1 MQCRCRND
9 RRTALLSRL
18 LARLPSGDANAAA
31 LAITLLTALVSIASF
46 SSCRLAQAA
55 EPSVAVKPA
64 GQRRLQN
71 FDYRGV
77 TIDGGRF
84 RLLIDTARDD
94 YLRIPNDDLLKG
106 FRQRAGLPAPGNNL
120 GGWYSGDVFHVFG
133 QIVSGLA
140 RLHAATGDPSCR
152 DKVNTL
158 VAEWAKCIGPDGF
171 FYYSLKPNA
180 PHYIYDKMV
189 GGLVDAHL
197 YCGSPEAL
205 PALSRITDWAIKHL
219 DRSRKVNDTSTE
231 WYTLSENLYRAY
243 LTTGDEK
250 YRDFAEVWE
259 YSEYWNI
266 YARGANIF
274 APRPNDGRNDFY
286 HAYSHVN
293 TLGGAAAAYLV
304 KGEPRYLNLIKN
316 AYESLQTNQCFA
328 TGGYGPDEQLLP
340 REALLGKL
348 PITANTFE
356 TQCGTW
362 AAFKM
367 AKQLICFTGEAEFG
381 DWIERLAI
389 NGIGATIPMTADGRV
404 FYYSDYNPN
413 GGKKQ
418 NCNFGWSCCTGTRP
432 QATADLDDLVYF
444 HDADNLNVN
453 LFMPATVKWSVG
465 GTTVSLRQETRFPEE
480 SATQFVVSTTRPAT
494 FGIKLRVPGWMADK
508 MQATLNG
515 RPIELKEDGDGWIG
529 VRREWSNGDVLHVT
543 LPMRLHASVLAARAT
558 DKHGDAKQTTPSRYP
573 SAILYGPV
581 VLAARSPNLGFVR
594 KLDLQHLQEALEP
607 VAGEPLTWRL
617 ASDPEVLLRPFYAY
631 KEGEP
636 YYLYLDPAAGR
647 RRPHNMLVYRG
658 VWTNA
663 GQFHFSNDVGAICE
677 GTFEGT
683 GVRWLG
689 YRFDDAGQADV
700 AIDDKKIATVDQ
712 YGPGR
717 DLPFD
722 WTHVGLGRGKHT
734 IRITIVASKSRASKD
749 HFINV
754 AGFEGLGDGD
764 E

>member
-1 MQCRCRND
+1 MSHRIQMKPIILPRAIS
-9 RRTALLSRL
+9 ALLAL
-18 LARLPSGDANAAA
+18 LFTPMA
-31 LAITLLTALVSIASF
+31 F
-46 SSCRLAQAA
+46 SA
-55 EPSVAVKPA
+55 EPSAAVKPA
-64 GQRRLQN
+64 GHKRLED

-77 TIDGGRF
+77 SIDGGRF
-84 RLLIDTARDD
+84 RLLIDQARDD

-140 RLHAATGDPSCR
+140 RLHAATGDPACR

-158 VAEWAKCIGPDGF
+158 VAEWAKCIGPDGY
-171 FYYSLKPNA
+171 FYFSLKPNA
-180 PHYIYDKMV
+180 PHYIYDKTV

-205 PALSRITDWAIKHL
+205 SALSKITDWAIKHL

-243 LTTGDEK
+243 LATGNEK

-259 YSEYWNI
+259 YSDYWNI
-266 YARGANIF
+266 YARGASLF
-274 APRPNDGRNDFY
+274 APRPDGHQNGFY

-293 TLGGAAAAYLV
+293 TLGGAGTAYLV
-304 KGEPRYLNLIKN
+304 KGQPRYLNLLKD
-316 AYESLQTNQCFA
+316 AYDSLQTHQCFA

-340 REALLGKL
+340 RESLLGKL

-367 AKQLICFTGEAEFG
+367 AKQLICYTGDAEYG
-381 DWIERLAI
+381 NWVERLAI
-389 NGIGATIPMTADGRV
+389 NGIGASTPMTADGRV

-432 QATADLDDLVYF
+432 QATADLDDLVFF
-444 HDADNLNVN
+444 HDSENLNVN
-453 LFMPATVKWSVG
+453 LFAPATVKWSVG
-465 GTTVSLRQETRFPEE
+465 GAAVTVRQETRFPEE
-480 SATQFVVSTTRPAT
+480 AATQFVVSTNRPAT
-494 FGIKLRVPGWMADK
+494 FGIKLRTPSWLAGE
-508 MQATLNG
+508 MQAKVNG
-515 RPIELKEDGDGWIG
+515 RPAELKADGHGWTG
-529 VRREWSNGDVLHVT
+529 VHREWAAGDVLQLT
-543 LPMRLHASVLAARAT
+543 LPMRLHFSILAGPKSDGAE
-558 DKHGDAKQTTPSRYP
+558 KRYP
-573 SAILYGPV
+573 AAILYGPV
-581 VLAARSPNLGFVR
+581 VMAARAPNPGFVR
-594 KLDLQHLQEALEP
+594 KLDLEHLADTLKP
-607 VAGEPLTWRL
+607 VPGEPLTWRL
-617 ASDPEVLLRPFYAY
+617 AADPEVLFRPFYAY

-647 RRPHNMLVYRG
+647 RLPHNVLVYRG

-663 GQFHFSNDVGAICE
+663 GQFHFSNDVGAVCE

-689 YRFDDAGQADV
+689 YRFDDAGQ
-700 AIDDKKIATVDQ
+700 
-712 YGPGR
+712 
-717 DLPFD
+717 
-722 WTHVGLGRGKHT
+722 
-734 IRITIVASKSRASKD
+734 
-749 HFINV
+749 
-754 AGFEGLGDGD
+754 
-764 E
+764 

>member
-1 MQCRCRND
+1 MVLATHRLVPKEKNNL
-9 RRTALLSRL
+9 RTRL
-18 LARLPSGDANAAA
+18 AA
-31 LAITLLTALVSIASF
+31 LATVAGLLSIGCLLFAPASYG
-46 SSCRLAQAA
+46 A
-55 EPSVAVKPA
+55 EPNVAVKPA
-64 GQRRLQN
+64 GQERLHD

-77 TIDGGRF
+77 SIDGGLF

-133 QIVSGLA
+133 QIISGLA
-140 RLHAATGDPSCR
+140 RLHAATGDRACR
-152 DKVNTL
+152 EKVNSL
-158 VAEWAKCIGPDGF
+158 VAEWTKCIGPDGF

-189 GGLVDAHL
+189 CGLVDAHL

-205 PALSRITDWAIKHL
+205 PSLSKITDWAIKHL

-243 LTTGDEK
+243 LATSDEK
-250 YRDFAEVWE
+250 YRDFAQVWE

-266 YARGANIF
+266 YARSASIF
-274 APRPNDGRNDFY
+274 APRPSGQRNGFY

-293 TLGGAAAAYLV
+293 TLGGAGAAYLV
-304 KGEPRYLNLIKN
+304 KGEPRYLDLLKD
-316 AYESLQTNQCFA
+316 AYESLQANQCFA

-367 AKQLICFTGEAEFG
+367 AKQLICFTGEAKYG
-381 DWIERLAI
+381 HWIERLAL
-389 NGIGATIPMTADGRV
+389 NGIGASIPMTADGRV

-444 HDADNLNVN
+444 HDADNLHVN
-453 LFMPATVKWSVG
+453 LFAPATVKWRVG
-465 GTTVSLRQETRFPEE
+465 GAVVTIRQETRFPEE
-480 SATQFVVSTTRPAT
+480 AATEIVVSTNRPAT
-494 FGIKLRVPGWMADK
+494 FGVKLRVPDWLEGQ
-508 MQATLNG
+508 MQGKING
-515 RPIELKEDGDGWIG
+515 RPIELKPDGNGWTG
-529 VRREWSNGDVLHVT
+529 VRREWATGDVLQVT
-543 LPMRLHASVLAARAT
+543 LPMRLHVSVFAAAT
-558 DKHGDAKQTTPSRYP
+558 TEVRGNAKQPPPRRYP
-573 SAILYGPV
+573 AAILYGPV
-581 VLAARSPNLGFVR
+581 VLAARAPNPGFVR
-594 KLDLQHLQEALEP
+594 KLDLEHLPEAMKAVP
-607 VAGEPLTWRL
+607 GEPLTWRL
-617 ASDPEVLLRPFYAY
+617 TAEPEALLRPFYAY

-636 YYLYLDPAAGR
+636 YYLYVDPAAAR
-647 RRPHNMLVYRG
+647 RVPHNMLVYRG

-663 GQFHFSNDVGAICE
+663 GQFHFSNDVGAVCE
-677 GTFEGT
+677 GTFDGT

-689 YRFDDAGQADV
+689 FRYDDAGQADV
-700 AIDDKKIATVDQ
+700 TIDDKKIATVDQ

-722 WTHVGLGRGKHT
+722 WSHTGLGRGKHT
-734 IRITIVASKSRASKD
+734 IRLTIAALKSGASKD
-749 HFINV
+749 HYINV
-754 AGFEGLGDGD
+754 AGFESLGGED
-764 E
+764 